1 MLYLTLKTM
10 KTPDKVDVASEE
22 QTPPVPTVEATET
35 GAEDNKYMDYNNILA
50 ISGEIV
56 ALTRTASVE

>member
-1 MLYLTLKTM
+1 M

>member
-1 MLYLTLKTM
+1 MA
-10 KTPDKVDVASEE
+10 TPDTDVNSQE
-22 QTPPVPTVEATET
+22 QTPPVPTVEAPKT
-35 GAEDNKYMDYNNILA
+35 GAGDNEYMDYQDILA

>member
-10 KTPDKVDVASEE
+10 ATPDTDVNSQE
-22 QTPPVPTVEATET
+22 QTPPVPTVEAPKT
-35 GAEDNKYMDYNNILA
+35 GAGDNEYMDYQDILA